1 MCGDNTK
8 RGLDEGLR
16 AFLNVAQIAEPCAI
30 ERRLN
35 VGRQGCKHPLEI
47 HRYIDLA
54 ILEGK
59 EQPRCLVD
67 YRAADPEC
75 RQHHCKQNDEHAG
88 ERRLRRFQRA
98 LCQKPAVKRLEQDR
112 GERCPQHRL
121 EKRQYDRQQRQR
133 YEREE
138 QQKSAL
144 FDLPCFRMIVQ
155 DVQRPAIDA
164 VANGD
169 KAAGVRLGL
178 VLNMSRGP
186 ASPNSILP
194 VVAH

>member
-1 MCGDNTK
+1 MLAGKAANTRSK
-8 RGLDEGLR
+8 Y
-16 AFLNVAQIAEPCAI
+16 IATSIWPSWKA
-30 ERRLN
+30 RN
-35 VGRQGCKHPLEI
+35 S
-47 HRYIDLA
+47 
-54 ILEGK
+54 
-59 EQPRCLVD
+59 
-67 YRAADPEC
+67 
-75 RQHHCKQNDEHAG
+75 
-88 ERRLRRFQRA
+88 LRRFQRA

-121 EKRQYDRQQRQR
+121 EERQYDRQQRQR